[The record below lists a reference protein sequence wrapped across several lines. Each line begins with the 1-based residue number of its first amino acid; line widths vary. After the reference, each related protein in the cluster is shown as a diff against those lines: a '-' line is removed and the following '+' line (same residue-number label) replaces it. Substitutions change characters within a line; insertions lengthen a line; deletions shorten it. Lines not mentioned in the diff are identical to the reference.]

1 MSVKYSRLALEPNQ
15 KRMIAEME
23 NFGNTTGNWAQMTAP
38 PLDDIRDQGYFKNY
52 TNAEIMANPDLY
64 NAAAAAYWDKGRP
77 LRDIDPRVRA
87 LAWLAPGRFKDA
99 GGDVEKIKAF
109 KPYDTDEK
117 ARKVFRDRLRNS
129 AMQRALYNQYR
140 AERST
145 EDRSIGTESEALLR

>member
-1 MSVKYSRLALEPNQ
+1 MSGKYSRLALEPNQ

-23 NFGNTTGNWAQMTAP
+23 NFGNTTGDWAQFTSAP
-38 PLDDIRDQGYFKNY
+38 FRELRPQGYFPNY
-52 TNAEIMANPDLY
+52 TNEEIMANPALY
-64 NAAAAAYWDKGRP
+64 DAAAAAYWDKGKP
-77 LRDIDPRVRA
+77 LDKIDPRVRA
-87 LAWLAPGRFKDA
+87 LAWLAPGAFREAD
-99 GGDVEKIKAF
+99 GDIEQIGPF
-109 KPYDTDEK
+109 GPYDTAEK